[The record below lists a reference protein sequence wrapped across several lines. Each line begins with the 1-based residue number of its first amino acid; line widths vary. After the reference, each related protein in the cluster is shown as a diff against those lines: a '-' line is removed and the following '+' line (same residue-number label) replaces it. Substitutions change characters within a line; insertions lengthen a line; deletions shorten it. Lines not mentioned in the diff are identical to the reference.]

1 MVFFGLNLST
11 NAWYSS
17 DSSPASAA
25 DIPASNASA
34 ANAAT
39 SGISVSG
46 VSGFDLGSPLFGLF
60 SPKASA
66 KAAGSS
72 KIMVSASNP
81 ARARSMPSALI
92 SPNSSASISV
102 SQPDCSA
109 SRLSARIYARRCASV
124 RCSTS
129 THGTSVMPSACAAS
143 TRPWPAMIFRSLSIS
158 TGLTKPNSRRLAL
171 ICAIWLSLCVLAF
184 RA

>member
-25 DIPASNASA
+25 AIPASNASA
-34 ANAAT
+34 ASAAA
-39 SGISVSG
+39 SGVSVSD
-46 VSGFDLGSPLFGLF
+46 VSGFDSGSPLFDLL
-60 SPKASA
+60 SPSASA

-72 KIMVSASNP
+72 RIMASASNP
-81 ARARSMPSALI
+81 ASVKSMSALFI
-92 SPNSSASISV
+92 SPSSSASISV
-102 SQPDCSA
+102 SQPDSSA

-143 TRPWPAMIFRSLSIS
+143 TRPCPAMIFRSLSMI

-171 ICAIWLSLCVLAF
+171 IWAIWLSLCVLAF